1 MTPPVAGR
9 RATILRLIMLIA
21 VAAAIIALARNR
33 ELLAPGVIR
42 RGLARCGPFAPI
54 MFIAIYAVATA
65 LFVPGS
71 LLTLAGGA
79 IFGPVLGA
87 LWNLIGATLGA
98 TLAFLI
104 ARYAAAEWVARRAGQ
119 RLGRIIRG
127 VEEEGWRFVAFVRL
141 VPLFP
146 FNVVNYAFGLTRIRL
161 AEYMIASFVCMAPGA
176 IAYTW
181 LGYAGRAAATGE
193 AGAIRT
199 VTIALALLAAVAF
212 IPRLVRRLRQVP
224 DDARP

>member
-33 ELLAPGVIR
+33 ELLAPGAIR